1 MAQVEPVVLVAAFV
15 YTDHDKQVSLELGLQ
30 RNEKVVRIQC
40 GEGSPWTLW
49 HGYWR
54 PLNEGVGAIEVG
66 VHHRG

>member
-1 MAQVEPVVLVAAFV
+1 MVQVEAVVTVAAFF
-15 YTDHDKQVSLELGLQ
+15 YTDHDVRVLLELGLQ

-40 GEGSPWTLW
+40 GEGSPWTGW

-54 PLNEGVGAIEVG
+54 PLNEGVDAIELG